1 MTTCIFSIFSVLLSF
16 FEWASFDKQR
26 QERAIFCAVGLLL
39 SSDPYGPVEDWAYFQ
54 IIPLWSVKYF
64 KDEFF
69 LKVWNKVPIY
79 VVSSCFDSG
88 FCSGSSPQSPQCFFH
103 FNLGDFWENWEL
115 IESNVQLVSCR
126 TSVKLFCRVS
136 IQRSEENGWLEFCRR
151 PVGLLW
157 AWFLDGARCNLYLF
171 VFSDAPAHSFHG
183 SVHQKGLI
191 PAIFH
196 THLFL
201 RAQLRLLV
209 TSLCTFFLF
218 PWRNVREQ

>member
-1 MTTCIFSIFSVLLSF
+1 MLVSIETAYLLDCDRRSNPIITVSMMNFRHRYMTTCIFSIFSVLLSF

-115 IESNVQLVSCR
+115 IESNVQLVSCWCPAGLPLNCFVEFR
-126 TSVKLFCRVS
+126 YREVKKT
-136 IQRSEENGWLEFCRR
+136 
-151 PVGLLW
+151 VG
-157 AWFLDGARCNLYLF
+157 
-171 VFSDAPAHSFHG
+171 
-183 SVHQKGLI
+183 
-191 PAIFH
+191 
-196 THLFL
+196 
-201 RAQLRLLV
+201 
-209 TSLCTFFLF
+209 
-218 PWRNVREQ
+218 